1 MLHPG
6 ENSSNPHSEYFKAE
20 KSIDRVREDIST
32 FIFGD
37 PGKDSNMQPIPYE
50 GIALPIEL
58 QGHFES

>member
-20 KSIDRVREDIST
+20 KSINIVST

-58 QGHFES
+58 QGHF